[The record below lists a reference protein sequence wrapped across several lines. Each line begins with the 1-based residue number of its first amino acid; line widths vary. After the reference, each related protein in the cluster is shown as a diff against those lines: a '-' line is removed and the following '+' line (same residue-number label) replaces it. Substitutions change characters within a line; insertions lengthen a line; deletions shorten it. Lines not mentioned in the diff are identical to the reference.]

1 MKVTIQKDYN
11 KDGWKW
17 PAGKVVEVSNKY
29 AAKLKKCG
37 YLDKPEKKEPPQKNK
52 K

>member
-1 MKVTIQKDYN
+1 MKVTIQKPYN

-17 PAGKVVEVSNKY
+17 PAGTVVDVSNKF
-29 AAKLKKCG
+29 AAKLKEGG
-37 YLDKPEKKEPPQKNK
+37 YLDKPEKTEPKKNK